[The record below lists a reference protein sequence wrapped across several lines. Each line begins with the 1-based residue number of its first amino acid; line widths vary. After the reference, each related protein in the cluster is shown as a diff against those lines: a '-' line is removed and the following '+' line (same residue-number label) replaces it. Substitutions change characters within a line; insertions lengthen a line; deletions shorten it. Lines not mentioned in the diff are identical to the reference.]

1 MKVDRLEV
9 SAYTIPTEEPETDG
23 TLTWHETTVVVVEP
37 TAGDVSGL
45 GFTYATPACVAL
57 IGDLLHDRIVGRDV
71 MDVAAS
77 WSAMV
82 ASIRN
87 VGRPG
92 VASMAI
98 AAVDTALW
106 DLKARVLGLPL
117 SHLLGEVRTDVPI
130 YGSGGF
136 TSYSGRRL
144 ADQLASWVHEDGI
157 GMVKM
162 KVGRDPDAD
171 LGRVDLALDAIGS
184 GAQLMVDA
192 NGAYSTKQA
201 IRLGKA
207 FAQRGV
213 IWFEEPVSSD
223 DLDGLARVREQL
235 DLDVAAGEYGYD
247 LPYFERMAAAMSV
260 DVLQVDVSR
269 CAGITEWLR
278 VAAVAAAHGLDV
290 SGHCAQSL
298 HAHPGCSIGNL
309 RHLEY
314 FHDHAL
320 VDRILFDGVLEPTGG
335 SLTPDRCRPGIGLD
349 LKHQDAERHRCG

>member
-1 MKVDRLEV
+1 MKVDRLDV
-9 SAYTIPTEEPETDG
+9 SAYAVPTEAPETDG
-23 TLTWHETTVVVVEP
+23 TFAWHETTVVVAQP
-37 TAGDVSGL
+37 TAGGCTGL
-45 GFTYATPACVAL
+45 GFTYATPACATL
-57 IGDLLHDRIVGRDV
+57 IRDLLHDVVVGRDV
-71 MDVAAS
+71 MDIPAIWAA
-77 WSAMV
+77 MR

-87 VGRPG
+87 VGRAG

-106 DLKARVLGLPL
+106 DLKARILDLPL
-117 SHLLGEVRTDVPI
+117 SDLLGQARTSVPI

-136 TSYSGRRL
+136 TSYSVHQL
-144 ADQLASWVHEDGI
+144 ADQLAGWVHGDGI

-162 KVGRDPDAD
+162 KVGRHPDDDVA
-171 LGRVDLALDAIGS
+171 RVASALDAIG
-184 GAQLMVDA
+184 GDAELMVDA
-192 NGAYSTKQA
+192 NGAYSAKQA
-201 IRLGKA
+201 VRLGRD

-213 IWFEEPVSSD
+213 VWFEEPVSSD
-223 DLDGLARVREQL
+223 DLAGLALVREHL
-235 DLDVAAGEYGYD
+235 DLEVAAGEYGYE
-247 LPYFERMAAAMSV
+247 LVYFERMVAARSV

-298 HAHPGCSIGNL
+298 HAHPACSVSNL

-349 LKHQDAERHRCG
+349 LKDQDAERHRAA